1 MVKFLELFLILI
13 PIIFVSRLNEATLY
27 TIENITISKKH
38 FLNLHKKDAWLS
50 DTVRFV
56 ISIKLVI

>member
-1 MVKFLELFLILI
+1 MVKLLEQFLILI
-13 PIIFVSRLNEATLY
+13 SIIFVSRLNEATLY
-27 TIENITISKKH
+27 TIDDITISKKH

-50 DTVRFV
+50 ETVSFV

>member
-1 MVKFLELFLILI
+1 MN
-13 PIIFVSRLNEATLY
+13 VSRLNEAALY
-27 TIENITISKKH
+27 TIDNITISKKH

-50 DTVRFV
+50 DTVSFV

>member
-1 MVKFLELFLILI
+1 MVKLLEQFLILI
-13 PIIFVSRLNEATLY
+13 SIIFVSRLNEATLY
-27 TIENITISKKH
+27 TIDDITISKKH

-50 DTVRFV
+50 DTVSFV